1 MIRFNCPHC
10 NRLSEVPP
18 ALARLPLLC
27 KGCGQPLVV
36 PETSTVEPEPP
47 PPPPPPARPAHKSPV
62 PKLAKP
68 VPVPPPEPEPEP
80 DPEPEQERA
89 EEPPPKPAPK
99 PKPPVRRKPAPVP
112 DPAPDE
118 ETPRRPRANPLPVI
132 ADVCVAL
139 LLLVLGAY
147 LGELL
152 ARKPTAQ
159 VWRDAGS
166 AVTFPPEEL
175 ILWLGPPSV
184 FVLVYLLL
192 ASKGRGVGGWLK
204 RRTGQEHSPAIQ

>member
-47 PPPPPPARPAHKSPV
+47 PPPPPRPAHKPPV
-62 PKLAKP
+62 LKIAKP
-68 VPVPPPEPEPEP
+68 VPVPPPEPEA
-80 DPEPEQERA
+80 EPELV

-99 PKPPVRRKPAPVP
+99 PRPPARRKPPP
-112 DPAPDE
+112 GPEPAPE
-118 ETPRRPRANPLPVI
+118 KPRRPRANPLPVV

-139 LLLVLGAY
+139 LLLLLGAY

-184 FVLVYLLL
+184 LVLTYALL

-204 RRTGQEHSPAIQ
+204 RRAGQEHSPAIQ

>member
-1 MIRFNCPHC
+1 MIRFNCSSC
-10 NRLSEVPP
+10 GRYSEVPL

-36 PETSTVEPEPP
+36 PEASTVEPEPP
-47 PPPPPPARPAHKSPV
+47 PRPAERPAV
-62 PKLAKP
+62 PKLTKP
-68 VPVPPPEPEPEP
+68 VPVPPPEPEPESELA
-80 DPEPEQERA
+80 DES
-89 EEPPPKPAPK
+89 PKPA

-112 DPAPDE
+112 EPAPE
-118 ETPRRPRANPLPVI
+118 KPRRPRANPLPVI
-132 ADVCVAL
+132 ADGCVAL
-139 LLLVLGAY
+139 LLLLLGAY

-166 AVTFPPEEL
+166 AVTFPPEDL

-184 FVLVYLLL
+184 LVLVYLLL

-204 RRTGQEHSPAIQ
+204 RRMGGGESG

>member
-1 MIRFNCPHC
+1 MTPDASNTTRPRPAVIRFNCSSC
-10 NRLSEVPP
+10 GRFCEVPV

-36 PETSTVEPEPP
+36 PEASTVEPEPP
-47 PPPPPPARPAHKSPV
+47 PLPRPPRTAERPAV
-62 PKLAKP
+62 PKPTKP
-68 VPVPPPEPEPEP
+68 VPAPPPPEPEAEP
-80 DPEPEQERA
+80 KLA
-89 EEPPPKPAPK
+89 EAPPPKPAPK
-99 PKPPVRRKPAPVP
+99 PKPPVRRKPVPVTET
-112 DPAPDE
+112 APDE
-118 ETPRRPRANPLPVI
+118 EKPRRPRVNPLPVV

-139 LLLVLGAY
+139 MLLLFGAY

-166 AVTFPPEEL
+166 AVTFPPEDL

-184 FVLVYLLL
+184 LVLVYALL
-192 ASKGRGVGGWLK
+192 ASKGASVGGWLK
-204 RRTGQEHSPAIQ
+204 RRMG